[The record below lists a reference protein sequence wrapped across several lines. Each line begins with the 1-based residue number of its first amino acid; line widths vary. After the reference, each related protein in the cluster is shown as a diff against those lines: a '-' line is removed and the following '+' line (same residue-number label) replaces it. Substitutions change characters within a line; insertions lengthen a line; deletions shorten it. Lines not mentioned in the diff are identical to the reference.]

1 MARYSMDLRSEQT
14 AVARRRILAAAV
26 ELFTHNGYLGTKLA
40 EVAKAAGVSVQTV
53 YNVVGNKSAL
63 LKAAYDVT
71 IAGDDEPVPI
81 AQREM
86 VQAMLAATSG
96 RECLALYAGMA
107 RALGERVL
115 KLQVVLHGQAAT
127 GDPDL
132 VAFVAVTDRERRVG
146 AENLAR
152 HVGERFGL
160 AVSEAVA
167 ADVVWTLTSPQVVDG
182 FVTGCGWGW
191 GQFESWLAGALA
203 DSLLV

>member
-1 MARYSMDLRSEQT
+1 MARYSMDLRAEQT

-26 ELFTHNGYLGTKLA
+26 ELFTSNGYLGTKLA

-53 YNVVGNKSAL
+53 YNVVGNKAAL

-71 IAGDDEPVPI
+71 VAGDDEPVPI
-81 AQREM
+81 ARREV
-86 VQAMLAATSG
+86 VQAMLAASSG
-96 RECLALYAGMA
+96 RECLALYARMA

-146 AENLAR
+146 AENLVR

-160 AVSEAVA
+160 AVEAGVA
-167 ADVVWTLTSPQVVDG
+167 ADIVWNLTSPQVVDG
-182 FVTGCGWGW
+182 FVSGCGWGW
-191 GQFESWLAGALA
+191 ERFEGWLAGALA